1 MRPEVGVENQPNTF
15 RKLLTTR
22 RGHID
27 PAALSAVSLNAASGP
42 NVDWTYGVLFD
53 VSVGGLGLDVDV
65 QKLVS
70 CVNLSILML
79 LFAT

>member
-1 MRPEVGVENQPNTF
+1 MMRPEVGVENQPNTF

-27 PAALSAVSLNAASGP
+27 PALSAVSLNAASGP
-42 NVDWTYGVLFD
+42 NVDCTYGVLFD